1 MKLKSMMLIAA
12 IANII
17 AACCIGMLIAHFI
30 SMTIGIIATL
40 LMVGGTVY
48 SSITVYHIELD
59 RMRG

>member
-1 MKLKSMMLIAA
+1 
-12 IANII
+12 
-17 AACCIGMLIAHFI
+17 MLIAHFI